1 MGEKLPLD
9 AEFVA
14 TLYRVLRLDGFFP
27 EFTVE
32 LAAKVFPR
40 SGLYAY
46 ASQAHVL
53 EQGEEGRD
61 LYIVRSGKV
70 SISQTFGSAG
80 AELTVLGPGDVFGE
94 IGLIKDGVRRA
105 TATATVDSAVYCL
118 AFADVQYLLKN
129 NPALGAHL
137 QALATVRLDG
147 KE

>member
-1 MGEKLPLD
+1 MD

-27 EFTVE
+27 EFTSE

-46 ASQAHVL
+46 PRDVHVL
-53 EQGEEGRD
+53 DQGEEGRD
-61 LYIVRSGKV
+61 LYIVRGGAI
-70 SISQTFGSAG
+70 SITQTLGSAG
-80 AELTVLGPGDVFGE
+80 AELAVLRAGEVFGE

-105 TATATVDSAVYCL
+105 TAVAKEDSAVYRL
-118 AFADVQYLLKN
+118 AYADVQYLLKN

-137 QALATVRLDG
+137 QALAAVRLDG